1 MQFLKSP
8 TGYLHVTVK
17 LQRRQPIRSTA
28 EMPGNRPGEDD
39 KNFQFRV
46 SRHVQFG
53 IVVDVLKGNLY
64 LHTSLIWA
72 ISYIILGTLI
82 GRQCQICAKTESDGV
97 IESNN
102 CTPDIPIF
110 ELLGR
115 DSIEHKSDYIPNSQ
129 ASTTPCRGSKA

>member
-28 EMPGNRPGEDD
+28 EMPGNGPGEDD

-82 GRQCQICAKTESDGV
+82 GR
-97 IESNN
+97 
-102 CTPDIPIF
+102 
-110 ELLGR
+110 
-115 DSIEHKSDYIPNSQ
+115 
-129 ASTTPCRGSKA
+129 